1 VSTEDTITRE
11 ELAAAFRSGFLYTHS
26 ASAAHAA
33 QEVFAHVVRNREP
46 EYEPGAVYQDPA
58 GRAWCRLRTDDGEAD
73 WRCCESGTL
82 YSARY
87 PDRPLRKLV
96 PETLPAS
103 APPVPHGE
111 AVVIPGEMYEDAGG
125 RRFHRLSS
133 DEGWLL
139 LPEVI
144 PLGGCGGKDYP
155 VYPLRKLVPEPVQD
169 ES

>member
-58 GRAWCRLRTDDGEAD
+58 GRAWCRLRTGDGEAD

-82 YSARY
+82 YSDRY

-96 PETLPAS
+96 PEP
-103 APPVPHGE
+103 
-111 AVVIPGEMYEDAGG
+111 
-125 RRFHRLSS
+125 
-133 DEGWLL
+133 
-139 LPEVI
+139 LPEGAQPRPAVSRSEVI
-144 PLGGCGGKDYP
+144 DTLGTFGMHEPARIGKIADYIMVLLRGG
-155 VYPLRKLVPEPVQD
+155 Q
-169 ES
+169 

>member
-33 QEVFAHVVRNREP
+33 QEVFAHVVRHREP

-82 YSARY
+82 YSDRY
-87 PDRPLRKLV
+87 PGRPLRKLV
-96 PETLPAS
+96 PEGSPVSREQVLQAIHTCGVAAS
-103 APPVPHGE
+103 R
-111 AVVIPGEMYEDAGG
+111 DAGSV
-125 RRFHRLSS
+125 LADSVMC
-133 DEGWLL
+133 LL
-139 LPEVI
+139 RGEQP
-144 PLGGCGGKDYP
+144 
-155 VYPLRKLVPEPVQD
+155 
-169 ES
+169 